1 MNIDG
6 IMRLVEPVVGSLGLA
21 LYDAELR
28 REGKQLVLKIIVD
41 RAEKKSA
48 TDGVTVDELAKAS
61 EEVGAM
67 LDLEDPISEPY
78 RLTLESPGIERDLTT
93 MRHFVYAVGERV
105 RIVTRGE
112 NAEVVEGE
120 LSSADEEAGVVRVK
134 TADGEKSVDISTVK
148 SARTVFLWEAQG
160 GVKRKF

>member
-67 LDLEDPISEPY
+67 LDLEDPIAEPY

-120 LSSADEEAGVVRVK
+120 LVAADEEAGIVRVK
-134 TADGEKSVDISTVK
+134 TAEDEKNVDISTVK
-148 SARTVFLWEAQG
+148 SARTVFLWEAQSG
-160 GVKRKF
+160 AKRKF